1 VNLCLNT
8 DSLAELSLE
17 EALDFT
23 ASLGIQS
30 VELAAGGQSPAPH
43 LRLAELL
50 DDAAKRSAF
59 AGAIASRDLR
69 LAAIN
74 CSAWPMHPVHG
85 AEHVEVIRDSI
96 RLAGELGVDKI
107 VTMSGCPGDSP
118 QARAINWIWFPWP
131 PDMQTIRDEQWELAI
146 ETWRALVDFAREHGV
161 KRIALELH
169 PLQLVYN
176 VPTLLRLREAAG
188 SVIGANI
195 DPSHMFWQQM
205 DPVRVVTALGPA
217 VHHVHLKDTELYDD
231 ELALTGV
238 LDPRP
243 WDDPAHRS
251 WVFRTIGQGHPASF
265 WGAFLDALSEIGYD
279 DVLSIENEDP
289 VLAGQA
295 GVREAVAFLSRL
307 AGADG
312 SNGQRRGSVE
322 QGSVATS
329 RTPSQ

>member
-8 DSLAELSLE
+8 DSLADLSLE
-17 EALDFT
+17 DALDFA
-23 ASLGIQS
+23 ASLGIAT

-43 LRLAELL
+43 LPLAELL
-50 DDAAKRSAF
+50 ADAGQRLKF
-59 AGAIASRDLR
+59 AGALASRDMR

-74 CSAWPMHPVHG
+74 CSAWPLHPVHG
-85 AEHVEVIRDSI
+85 AAQEAVIRDSI

-118 QARAINWIWFPWP
+118 HARAVNWIWFPWP
-131 PDMQTIRDEQWELAI
+131 PDMQALREEQWEQAI
-146 ETWRALVDFAREHGV
+146 EAWRGLAGFALEHGV

-176 VPTLLRLREAAG
+176 VPTLLRLRDAVG
-188 SVIGANI
+188 PVIGANV
-195 DPSHMFWQQM
+195 DPSHLFWQQM
-205 DPVRVVTALGPA
+205 DAVRVVGALGPA

-251 WVFRTIGQGHPASF
+251 WVFRTIGEGHPASF
-265 WGAFLDALSEIGYD
+265 WGAFARALDEIGYD

-289 VLAGQA
+289 LLPGTD
-295 GVREAVAFLSRL
+295 GVRRAVDFARSLS
-307 AGADG
+307 
-312 SNGQRRGSVE
+312 
-322 QGSVATS
+322 
-329 RTPSQ
+329 

>member
-8 DSLAELSLE
+8 DSLADLSLE
-17 EALDFT
+17 DALDFA
-23 ASLGIQS
+23 ASLGIAS

-43 LRLAELL
+43 LPLAELL
-50 DDAAKRSAF
+50 ADAGQRLKF
-59 AGAIASRDLR
+59 AGALASRDMR

-74 CSAWPMHPVHG
+74 CSAWPLHPVHG
-85 AEHVEVIRDSI
+85 AAQEAVIRDSI

-118 QARAINWIWFPWP
+118 HARAVNWIWFPWP
-131 PDMQTIRDEQWELAI
+131 PDMQALREEQWEQAI
-146 ETWRALVDFAREHGV
+146 EAWRGLAGFALEHGV

-176 VPTLLRLREAAG
+176 VPTLLRLRDAVG
-188 SVIGANI
+188 PVIGANV
-195 DPSHMFWQQM
+195 DPSHLFWQQM
-205 DPVRVVTALGPA
+205 DAVRVVGALGPA

-251 WVFRTIGQGHPASF
+251 WVFRTIGEGHPASF
-265 WGAFLDALSEIGYD
+265 WGAFARALDEIGYD

-289 VLAGQA
+289 LLPGTD
-295 GVREAVAFLSRL
+295 GVRRAVDFARSLS
-307 AGADG
+307 
-312 SNGQRRGSVE
+312 
-322 QGSVATS
+322 
-329 RTPSQ
+329 